1 MNRKLNFS
9 ILILI
14 SVSLI
19 SSCITPQ
26 YFHDQAS
33 CERQKELKKQ
43 RSGNIFTGVG
53 LVAASVFMMAAFEID
68 AGLVPEG
75 REFKKIK
82 IINPTRDTLYVN
94 MLTDVFW
101 DENNYCDFMDIRIPP
116 QKKSWVFV
124 PLNAD
129 YNVYFSNTPES
140 EDDEKLEINT
150 GKLKKI
156 ALYQGLTNIND
167 TIN

>member
-1 MNRKLNFS
+1 MLNNCNFESSHVRIKILLNKPKMNRKLNLS

-75 REFKKIK
+75 REF
-82 IINPTRDTLYVN
+82 
-94 MLTDVFW
+94 
-101 DENNYCDFMDIRIPP
+101 
-116 QKKSWVFV
+116 
-124 PLNAD
+124 
-129 YNVYFSNTPES
+129 
-140 EDDEKLEINT
+140 
-150 GKLKKI
+150 
-156 ALYQGLTNIND
+156 
-167 TIN
+167 